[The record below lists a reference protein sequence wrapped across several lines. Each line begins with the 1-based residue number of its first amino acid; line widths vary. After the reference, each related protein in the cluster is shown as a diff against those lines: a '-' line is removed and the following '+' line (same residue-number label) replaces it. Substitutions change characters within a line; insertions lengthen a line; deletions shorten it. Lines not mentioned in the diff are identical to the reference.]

1 MHGLMALPLR
11 IALALAVAVLAW
23 PAAEG
28 SAATVTPSQPQQLV
42 GPQRKT
48 NKGLDWWVDGP
59 ISAEPVGR
67 RRYAFRAPNGG
78 DVAVTRGTLADPAA
92 SVASPAKEIAHPGY
106 PDIGYLSGGQVYDLG
121 GDRRL
126 MFVHAERY
134 PTGDVTVFYGTIGL
148 ALSRDGGRTWRFL
161 GEIFRPQLPYEQ
173 FQRCRD
179 AVNASFG
186 QFVIARTE
194 GRRWFYAYSLDHTDA
209 CSTDYSVFRAPVGEV
224 VGAARQGRVTAWHK
238 YFDGAFAEPALGG
251 RFTDILP
258 GAQTRSFAVTYNAYL
273 GRYLFIYPHQYPGQS
288 IWEWRL
294 AESADGV
301 GWSEPAPLG
310 EPVTGE
316 LYAPSVISPDSRP
329 QASGREFWLY
339 YTASRSSGFDR
350 WATST
355 LNRRKL
361 TVADLPGAPPAPV
374 G

>member
-1 MHGLMALPLR
+1 MPRSVR
-11 IALALAVAVLAW
+11 IALALVALALAW
-23 PAAEG
+23 PVAEG
-28 SAATVTPSQPQQLV
+28 SAETVWPSEPEQLV

-59 ISAEPVGR
+59 ISAEPVGH

-92 SVASPAKEIAHPGY
+92 SVANRAKEIAHPGY

-126 MFVHAERY
+126 MLVHAERY

-161 GEIFRPQLPYEQ
+161 GEIFRPQLPYEA
-173 FQRCRD
+173 FQGCRD

-194 GRRWFYAYSLDHTDA
+194 GRRWFYSYTLDHTDA
-209 CSTDYSVFRAPVGEV
+209 CATDYAVFRAPVGEV
-224 VGAARQGRVTAWHK
+224 VAAARRGRVTSWHK
-238 YFDGAFAEPALGG
+238 YFQGAFAEPALGG

-258 GAQTRSFAVTYNAYL
+258 GAQTRSFAVTYNTHL
-273 GRYLFIYPHQYPGQS
+273 GRYLFIYPHQERGQAY
-288 IWEWRL
+288 WQWRL
-294 AESADGV
+294 AESPDGIN
-301 GWSEPAPLG
+301 WSEPAPLG
-310 EPVTGE
+310 EPTPGE

-329 QASGREFWLY
+329 ATSGREFWLY
-339 YTASRSSGFDR
+339 YTASQSSGFDR

-355 LNRRKL
+355 LSRRRL
-361 TVADLPGAPPAPV
+361 TVAAAPAVPG
-374 G
+374 